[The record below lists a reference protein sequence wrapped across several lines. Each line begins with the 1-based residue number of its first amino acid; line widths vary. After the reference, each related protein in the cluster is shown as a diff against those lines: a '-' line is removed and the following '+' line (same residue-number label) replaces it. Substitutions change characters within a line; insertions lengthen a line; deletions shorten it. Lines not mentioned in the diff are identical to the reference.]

1 MSSGIIPAMTD
12 DSALREAGPDLG
24 SGESARRGLDADGL
38 PRVTRLAAY
47 GVIVR
52 DGRILLCHISPGN
65 QGEGLWTLPGGGLD
79 FGESPEAGVV
89 REVEEETG
97 LIAEITGAPAIHS
110 DSGVWVRRSGN
121 VRYHHVRFVYPMRV
135 VGGEER
141 LEVDGST
148 DAFDWV
154 PLEAVGGRDLGD
166 LVPRAL
172 EGLVLPGGESGAGP
186 GSPRAESRAGS
197 RAEP

>member
-1 MSSGIIPAMTD
+1 MPD
-12 DSALREAGPDLG
+12 DSVLREGEAVLG
-24 SGESARRGLDADGL
+24 SGESAHRGTDAGGL

-52 DGRILLCHISPGN
+52 DGRLLLCHVSPGN
-65 QGEGLWTLPGGGLD
+65 QGAGLWTLPGGGLD

-97 LIAEITGAPAIHS
+97 LIAEITGPAAIHS
-110 DSGVWVRRSGN
+110 DAGNWVRPSGD

-135 VGGEER
+135 TGGEER

-148 DAFDWV
+148 DAFEWV
-154 PLEAVGGRDLGD
+154 VLERVRELPLGD
-166 LVPRAL
+166 LVPRVL
-172 EGLVLPGGESGAGP
+172 EGLGRTGRGGDRGGA
-186 GSPRAESRAGS
+186 S
-197 RAEP
+197 

>member
-1 MSSGIIPAMTD
+1 LVDSLVTSGIIPGMPD
-12 DSALREAGPDLG
+12 HSVLREGEAELG
-24 SGESARRGLDADGL
+24 SGESAHRGADATGL
-38 PRVTRLAAY
+38 LRVTRLAAY

-52 DGRILLCHISPGN
+52 DGHVLLCHVSPGN

-79 FGESPEAGVV
+79 FGESPEAAVV

-97 LIAEITGAPAIHS
+97 LVAAITGPPSIHS
-110 DSGVWVRRSGN
+110 DTGVWVRRSGN
-121 VRYHHVRFVYPMRV
+121 VRYHHVRFVYPMAV
-135 VGGEER
+135 AGGEER

-154 PLEAVGGRDLGD
+154 PLEAVAARDLGD
-166 LVPRAL
+166 LVPRVLEDLAL
-172 EGLVLPGGESGAGP
+172 AL
-186 GSPRAESRAGS
+186 AGS